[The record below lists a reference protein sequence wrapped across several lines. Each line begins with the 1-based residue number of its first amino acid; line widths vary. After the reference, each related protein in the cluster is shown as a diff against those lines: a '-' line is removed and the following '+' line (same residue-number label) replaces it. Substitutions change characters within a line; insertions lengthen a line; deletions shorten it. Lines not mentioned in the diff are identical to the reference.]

1 MKFTGL
7 LASGLISAGISM
19 AAPVDD
25 RFPDSGPFKMMA
37 LAYEQPIHYAYVD
50 VSGGFFYIYRDTNS
64 TCGSDEP
71 VLDGPNNR
79 GILTTYGD
87 GKQNT
92 QEAYVNIG
100 GAAGG
105 IFSLAPSQDPATTPD
120 SVTDHFTR
128 VAGPDIS
135 QLYYDGGNWLAC
147 PTEIDGQYLVYAEK
161 AWSHE
166 EGKDKC
172 IPFEIRTDKVE
183 SPKNCEYF

>member
-1 MKFTGL
+1 MT
-7 LASGLISAGISM
+7 ASKTPRRVSSN
-19 AAPVDD
+19 
-25 RFPDSGPFKMMA
+25 PFLKKRSEY
-37 LAYEQPIHYAYVD
+37 L
-50 VSGGFFYIYRDTNS
+50 
-64 TCGSDEP
+64 
-71 VLDGPNNR
+71 
-79 GILTTYGD
+79 
-87 GKQNT
+87 QNKI
-92 QEAYVNIG
+92 AYVNIG

-120 SVTDHFTR
+120 DVTDHFTR

-161 AWSHE
+161 AWSHK

>member
-1 MKFTGL
+1 MKFAGL
-7 LASGLISAGISM
+7 LASGLVSAGISM

-71 VLDGPNNR
+71 VLDGPNDR

-92 QEAYVNIG
+92 QEG
-100 GAAGG
+100 K
-105 IFSLAPSQDPATTPD
+105 FKPLPQRRDPNTYKPN
-120 SVTDHFTR
+120 S
-128 VAGPDIS
+128 
-135 QLYYDGGNWLAC
+135 
-147 PTEIDGQYLVYAEK
+147 
-161 AWSHE
+161 
-166 EGKDKC
+166 
-172 IPFEIRTDKVE
+172 IR
-183 SPKNCEYF
+183 